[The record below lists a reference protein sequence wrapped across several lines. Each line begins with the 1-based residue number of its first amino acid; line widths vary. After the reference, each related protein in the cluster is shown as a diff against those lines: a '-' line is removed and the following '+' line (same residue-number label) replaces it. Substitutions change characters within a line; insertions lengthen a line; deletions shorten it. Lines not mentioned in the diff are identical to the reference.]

1 MRTGLWDSQRG
12 ILQGAAKKCM
22 ACSCFSVKKSSVF
35 GHRMP
40 HFAVIL
46 SAADETSVGPLKL
59 QVFEGSM
66 R

>member
-12 ILQGAAKKCM
+12 ILQVPAK
-22 ACSCFSVKKSSVF
+22 SVWPGVVSPLKKSSVF
-35 GHRMP
+35 EHRMP

-46 SAADETSVGPLKL
+46 SAAEEINDQLY
-59 QVFEGSM
+59 

>member
-12 ILQGAAKKCM
+12 ILQVPAKKCV
-22 ACSCFSVKKSSVF
+22 AWSCFSVKKSSVF
-35 GHRMP
+35 EHRMP

-46 SAADETSVGPLKL
+46 SAAEEINDQLY
-59 QVFEGSM
+59 